1 MGVGCASYMNALEI
15 NTRRQRCRVLDVAKG
30 WKAKTTRWSK
40 RLDRSGRGGGGTRS
54 GGMRGVSEVGSV
66 VADKREGDHKRLM
79 RIHAPELGAQ
89 KKNRPPT
96 FDSGTRIVHFTQR
109 HSLDTVISS
118 PPLRTAQNRLNI
130 QPWGW
135 GVLCC
140 IAKEQSRVAQE
151 TRLIAE

>member
-1 MGVGCASYMNALEI
+1 MRRDGRRKPRDGVRGWIDPGGVTAA
-15 NTRRQRCRVLDVAKG
+15 RGVA
-30 WKAKTTRWSK
+30 A
-40 RLDRSGRGGGGTRS
+40 
-54 GGMRGVSEVGSV
+54 MRGVSEVGSV

-96 FDSGTRIVHFTQR
+96 FDSGRRIVHFTQW

-118 PPLRTAQNRLNI
+118 PPSRTAQNRLNI
-130 QPWGW
+130 QPWVW

-140 IAKEQSRVAQE
+140 IAKEQSRVRQE
-151 TRLIAE
+151 TRLISESATGVSAPPGVR